1 MDNAIAAPQ
10 NLSANTTSAP
20 AQVTPN
26 QGVPSPQQGQI
37 LTSNTSTQN
46 TSGGVF
52 DVFSQPAI
60 RKAMPA
66 IIALLT
72 IVVFLLI
79 YSWSQ
84 VPPYRTVFPGLS
96 ESDRQAAFEA
106 LSSAEYSAKIDVQT
120 GELKVPAVRYHE
132 ARLYLSSL
140 GLPKSAALGGIEALG
155 QDNAMTTSQFMEQVR
170 YVSAVERE
178 LALSV
183 SKISTIESARVHLAS
198 PKQSVFVR
206 NRVPAKA
213 SVVVA
218 PYPGRSVSD
227 SQVQAIVHLVA
238 SSVPYLATED
248 VSVVDQRGQLLT
260 NDNRFSSMQ
269 MNAEQSS
276 HKERMEDTY
285 RGRIEAFLTP
295 VVGTGNVRSEVDV
308 LIDFTEIE
316 STFEEYDGND
326 NGPRARSEVLS
337 VEQNASGGAMGIPGA
352 SSGDQSGQG
361 LDSGTLS
368 SKSTRNYEMD
378 RAVRH
383 VKRQGGTVERISV
396 AVVVNPPAAKMIED
410 EDGVQT
416 EVPGAYSEAE
426 LMRFT
431 DLVKSVVGYDQERGD
446 VVTIVSAKF
455 EQPEAIAEY
464 SDPWF
469 ENTFVTG
476 LIKNISFAVAFIVIV
491 LFVIKPVVTSYTS
504 SMKPNPAP
512 SLAFPAV
519 HTGADSGGKV
529 NDSKIGGGTPL
540 TLDTGTGGITEDMLD
555 TANTYDSK
563 VALVRMLVSEDSG
576 RVANVLKKMI
586 RDA

>member
-1 MDNAIAAPQ
+1 MENAIAAPQ

-20 AQVTPN
+20 SQVAPN
-26 QGVPSPQQGQI
+26 QGVQSPQQGQI
-37 LTSNTSTQN
+37 LTSNPSTQN
-46 TSGGVF
+46 SSGGVF

-60 RKAMPA
+60 KKAMPA

-120 GELKVPAVRYHE
+120 GELKVPAGRYHE

-140 GLPKSAALGGIEALG
+140 GLPKSAALGGIESLG

-295 VVGTGNVRSEVDV
+295 VVGSGNVRSEVDV

-337 VEQNASGGAMGIPGA
+337 VEQNSSAGAMGVPGV
-352 SSGDQSGQG
+352 SSG
-361 LDSGTLS
+361 
-368 SKSTRNYEMD
+368 
-378 RAVRH
+378 
-383 VKRQGGTVERISV
+383 
-396 AVVVNPPAAKMIED
+396 
-410 EDGVQT
+410 
-416 EVPGAYSEAE
+416 
-426 LMRFT
+426 
-431 DLVKSVVGYDQERGD
+431 
-446 VVTIVSAKF
+446 
-455 EQPEAIAEY
+455 
-464 SDPWF
+464 
-469 ENTFVTG
+469 
-476 LIKNISFAVAFIVIV
+476 
-491 LFVIKPVVTSYTS
+491 
-504 SMKPNPAP
+504 
-512 SLAFPAV
+512 
-519 HTGADSGGKV
+519 
-529 NDSKIGGGTPL
+529 
-540 TLDTGTGGITEDMLD
+540 
-555 TANTYDSK
+555 
-563 VALVRMLVSEDSG
+563 
-576 RVANVLKKMI
+576 
-586 RDA
+586 

>member
-1 MDNAIAAPQ
+1 MENAIAAPQ

-20 AQVTPN
+20 SQVAPN
-26 QGVPSPQQGQI
+26 QGVQSPQQGQI
-37 LTSNTSTQN
+37 LTSNPSTQN
-46 TSGGVF
+46 SSGGVF

-60 RKAMPA
+60 KKAMPA

-120 GELKVPAVRYHE
+120 GELKVPAGRYHE

-140 GLPKSAALGGIEALG
+140 GLPKSAALGGIESLG

-295 VVGTGNVRSEVDV
+295 VVGSGNVRSEVDV

-337 VEQNASGGAMGIPGA
+337 VEQNSSAGAMGVPGV
-352 SSGDQSGQG
+352 SSGEQGSQG
-361 LDSGTLS
+361 LENGTLS

-396 AVVVNPPAAKMIED
+396 AVVVNPPAATMVED

-455 EQPEAIAEY
+455 EQPEPIAEY

-476 LIKNISFAVAFIVIV
+476 LIKNISFALAFIVIV
-491 LFVIKPVVTSYTS
+491 LFVIKPVLTSYTS
-504 SMKPNPAP
+504 STTPNSAP
-512 SLAFPAV
+512 SLAFPTSPA
-519 HTGADSGGKV
+519 GADS
-529 NDSKIGGGTPL
+529 DSKTNDGKTSSTPL
-540 TLDTGTGGITEDMLD
+540 TLSTGTGGITEDMLD

>member
-1 MDNAIAAPQ
+1 MENTIAAPQ
-10 NLSANTTSAP
+10 ELGTDQAP
-20 AQVTPN
+20 STPPATN
-26 QGVPSPQQGQI
+26 SQSPQQGQV
-37 LTSNTSTQN
+37 LPAATTESAG
-46 TSGGVF
+46 GGVF

-60 RKAMPA
+60 KRAMPA
-66 IIALLT
+66 IIAFLT
-72 IVVFLLI
+72 IAVFLLI

-106 LSSAEYSAKIDVQT
+106 LSSAEYKAKIDVQT
-120 GELKVPAVRYHE
+120 GELKVPASRYHE

-140 GLPKSAALGGIEALG
+140 GLPQSASLGGIDSLNQE
-155 QDNAMTTSQFMEQVR
+155 NAMTTSQFMEQVR
-170 YVSAVERE
+170 YVSAIERE
-178 LALSV
+178 LAQSV

-218 PYPGRSVSD
+218 PFPGRTVSD

-260 NDNRFSSMQ
+260 KDNRFSSMQ
-269 MNAEQSS
+269 MNAEQMT

-285 RGRIEAFLTP
+285 RSRIETFLSP
-295 VVGTGNVRSEVDV
+295 VVGAGNVRSEVDIQ
-308 LIDFTEIE
+308 IDFTEIE

-337 VEQNASGGAMGIPGA
+337 VEQNASTAAAGIPG
-352 SSGDQSGQG
+352 STGSQGVGSGEG
-361 LDSGTLS
+361 LSAGTLS

-396 AVVVNPPAAKMIED
+396 AVVVNPPAAQMSED

-416 EVPGAYSEAE
+416 EVAGAYTEAE
-426 LMRFT
+426 ILRFT
-431 DLVKSVVGYDQERGD
+431 DLVKSVVGYDEDRGD
-446 VVTIVSAKF
+446 VVTIVSARF
-455 EQPEAIAEY
+455 EQPQVLEEY
-464 SDPWF
+464 SEPWY
-469 ENTFVTG
+469 ENTLVTG
-476 LIKNISFAVAFIVIV
+476 LIKNAALAAVFIVIV
-491 LFVIKPVVTSYTS
+491 LFVVKPVISSYTT
-504 SMKPNPAP
+504 PAP
-512 SLAFPAV
+512 QPSALSNLDAMTSKFSEM
-519 HTGADSGGKV
+519 D
-529 NDSKIGGGTPL
+529 DSKEDSKKGDML
-540 TLDTGTGGITEDMLD
+540 TKPIAATGGITEEMLD
-555 TANTYDSK
+555 TANTYDNK

-586 RDA
+586 RDGS